1 MQEKV
6 SENDNLELNARQR
19 WLHTLIYES
28 DTAAGKLFDVFLI
41 ICILASVSVVM
52 LESIKAIRDA
62 HSGLLSLL
70 DWFFTILFTVEYL
83 LRTYAV
89 ASPTTYI
96 FSFYGVVDFLAVLPN
111 YLGLIFPGAQ
121 YFSVVRIIR
130 VMRVFRILKLA
141 QYLIEADELMAAL
154 RASRRRI
161 TVFILAVLTLVIF
174 IGATMYIIEGE
185 QNGFTSIPVSIYWA
199 VVTLTTVGYG
209 DISPKTPLGQAFSVL
224 IMILGYGI
232 IAIPT
237 GIVTA
242 ELTAGKKT
250 RISGQACPFCC
261 AEGHDNDAE
270 YCKFCGHK
278 LN

>member
-6 SENDNLELNARQR
+6 SEKDNIELNARQR
-19 WLHTLIYES
+19 WLHTLIYEA
-28 DTAAGKLFDVFLI
+28 DTTAGKLFDVFLI
-41 ICILASVSVVM
+41 FCILASVSVVM
-52 LESIKAIRDA
+52 LESIKTIRDA

-70 DWFFTILFTVEYL
+70 DWLFTILFTVEYL
-83 LRTYAV
+83 LRMYAV
-89 ASPTTYI
+89 SRPASYVL
-96 FSFYGVVDFLAVLPN
+96 SFYGVVDLLAILPN

-121 YFSVVRIIR
+121 YLSVVRIIR
-130 VMRVFRILKLA
+130 VMRVFRFLKLA
-141 QYLIEADELMAAL
+141 QYLVEAEELMTAL
-154 RASRRRI
+154 KASRRRI

-174 IGATMYIIEGE
+174 IGAAMYVIEGE

-209 DISPKTPLGQAFSVL
+209 DISPRTPLGQAFAVF

-242 ELTAGKKT
+242 ELTAGKKAQLST
-250 RISGQACPFCC
+250 QVCTYCC
-261 AEGHDNDAE
+261 AEGHDSDAE
-270 YCKFCGHK
+270 YCKLCGHK